1 MQVPMTSAMPSP
13 SDKSARGTKRTC
25 QECQVRFYDL
35 SREPI
40 VCPSCGAQH
49 AAMAQ
54 PAIEDRRLA
63 PASGKTGWRRSAKPL
78 PVAPVADQESVD
90 APLAAATE
98 ELEGASEDVPGPAPE
113 DDIVLD
119 PESDEADVSGL
130 VDVDVEDTKE
140 RG

>member
-1 MQVPMTSAMPSP
+1 MTSAMPSP
-13 SDKSARGTKRTC
+13 SGKSARGTKRTC

-54 PAIEDRRLA
+54 PVIEAGDRRLA
-63 PASGKTGWRRSAKPL
+63 PASGKTGWRRSAKPS
-78 PVAPVADQESVD
+78 PVAPVADQESGD